1 MNRAAAL
8 LRPIDW
14 NARWFVAYLHR
25 LRRFELSEIV
35 KSMPGATRIV
45 EIGGGTGYQ
54 AHLLNEQGY
63 SVVSVDIP
71 GSCHSPS
78 MFANVMQYDG
88 RRLPFANNS
97 FDAALS
103 SIVMPWVADSRAL
116 QQELARILRPGGFCV
131 HVLPTHFWGIWRLVF
146 YHLFLLKSAV
156 ARLMRREG
164 APAPRPPQTFDP
176 TARRATAEVL
186 RRCLVP
192 QPVAVRG
199 NAFTEPWFFR
209 PAWWREHFVR
219 NGWAVIEE
227 RPITFYHTGYRLLGS
242 LLSVSARRRLARLLG
257 PSSHLFKVAPKAN
270 AYAEGR
276 VLSSRERRWSSEP

>member
-8 LRPIDW
+8 LQPIDW
-14 NARWFVAYLHR
+14 DAHWFVAYLHR

-35 KSMPGATRIV
+35 KSMPGGTRIA

-71 GSCHSPS
+71 GSCHSPD

-88 RRLPFANNS
+88 RRLPFADNS

-103 SIVMPWVADSRAL
+103 SMVMPCVADSRAL

-131 HVLPTHFWGIWRLVF
+131 HVLPTHFWSIWRLAF

-156 ARLMRREG
+156 ARLTRREG
-164 APAPRPPQTFDP
+164 APAPRSAPAFDP
-176 TARRATAEVL
+176 TARRATAEAL

-192 QPVAVRG
+192 QPIGVRG

-209 PAWWREHFVR
+209 PAWWRDHFVQ

-242 LLSVSARRRLARLLG
+242 LLPVSARRRLARLLG
-257 PSSHLFKVAPKAN
+257 PSGHLFKVTPKAN
-270 AYAEGR
+270 ASAEGR
-276 VLSSRERRWSSEP
+276 VLSSRVRRPSSGP